1 MTVEAI
7 KKVISSIYW
16 DLKKDY
22 KDMEEQDCFY
32 DVGLMV
38 AYCHAINK
46 KKLADNIYAQFMV
59 GK

>member
-1 MTVEAI
+1 MDN
-7 KKVISSIYW
+7 KKIRKLISSIYW

-22 KDMEEQDCFY
+22 KDMQEQDCFY

-38 AYCHAINK
+38 GYCLSIDK
-46 KKLADNIYAQFMV
+46 KKLSENIYDQFMG